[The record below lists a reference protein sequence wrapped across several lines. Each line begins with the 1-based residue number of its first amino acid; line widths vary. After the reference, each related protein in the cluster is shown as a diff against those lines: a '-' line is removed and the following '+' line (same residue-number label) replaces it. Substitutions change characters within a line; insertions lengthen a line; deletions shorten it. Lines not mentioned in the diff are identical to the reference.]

1 MRGWAF
7 WLLAGLCWTAAP
19 AQAAR
24 DVDRYVGRN
33 VVEVRLTADGRPFDD
48 PTARELVETR
58 PGETLSMREVRESL
72 AHLFSLGLFRSVEVG
87 ASDRRGGVAL
97 VYDLESLE
105 TVNRV
110 EFTGVRGVPEE
121 WLRRFVSQ
129 RHGTTFPAGDA
140 AAVEDTVRRAYAE
153 RGFFTARVRLEISG
167 PVSRRVLR
175 MAIEAGPRAVV
186 RRWHIT
192 GESPVFHDT
201 IRTRLGLRSP
211 GTPYDGVEITQRLG
225 DYEGDLRRRGYY
237 EARLSHEIQRLSD
250 VEVDVRLAIRRGP
263 RVEVTFE
270 GDQVPGA
277 RLADLVPVAREA
289 SVDEDLLE
297 DADRRIAGHLQAL
310 GYRDAAVTH
319 TRDGDADRLS
329 IVFGVT
335 RGPLYRVRDV
345 VTRGNQAVS
354 DDQVRSILGVE
365 AGAPLVVREIDAGL
379 AAIEEHYSRLGFATV
394 RAVRSFSGTGG
405 RHEDGVVEQRVEIAI
420 DEGVRTII
428 GEVTFVG
435 SAQSSAVLQQ
445 VVDVRPGDAYHGP
458 QIERHRDAL
467 LESYLNEGYEQAQ
480 VMLDARFADD
490 LSTVDL
496 VFRIAEGR
504 QVLVDHVLIVGNR
517 TVDSATIRGEVTLV
531 PGAPLG
537 LDDVAETRRRLN
549 ALGMFRR
556 LDIREFSHG
565 RSDRRDVIIEVEE
578 AAATRLAYGGGFE
591 LSQRLRREVRAA
603 GSQAV
608 ERIEF
613 APRGSFE
620 IGRRNL
626 WGRNR
631 SIDLFTR
638 VSVRRKN
645 DPPLVAPVPV
655 ETGGAFGFNEYRVL
669 ATYREPRAI
678 GRDWDVLMSG
688 FVEQAIRPGF
698 DLFSRGVT
706 AQMTRSS
713 GVATGTSIGYRLGN
727 NDTSNRELNPEDEN
741 IVDRLFP
748 NVRLSS
754 FSASQVRDTRD
765 DPVEPARGTLVTL
778 ESEVAA
784 RAIGSEVGYS
794 KSFLSG
800 SVYRRLPGVP
810 RIVLA
815 AGARLGVAWGFP
827 RALDAPDALDA
838 SREGRVEAASSLAL
852 PISERFF
859 AGGNTTVR
867 GFALDR
873 LGNPR
878 TQTGGTIDQAGFP
891 QGGNAVI
898 IFNSELRIRVTP
910 AIGVV
915 TFLDAG
921 NVYDRVEHV
930 ILGRIR
936 SGAGFGVRYNSP
948 VGPLGF
954 DIGFKLGER
963 HFFGDETSPQQEQLM
978 ALHFS
983 FGQAF

>member
-1 MRGWAF
+1 MRRWILL
-7 WLLAGLCWTAAP
+7 LLAGLCWPAAP

-24 DVDRYVGRN
+24 AVDRYIGQS
-33 VVEVRLTADGRPFDD
+33 VVEVQLVVDGRPLEDAG
-48 PTARELVETR
+48 ARDMVETR
-58 PGETLSMREVRESL
+58 VGEPLSMRDVRESL
-72 AHLFSLGLFRSVEVG
+72 AHLFSLGLYRAVEVG
-87 ASDRRGGVAL
+87 GGASRGGVAL
-97 VYDLESLE
+97 IYELRSLE
-105 TVNRV
+105 TIDRI
-110 EFTGVRGVPEE
+110 EFAGARGVSEDE
-121 WLRRFVSQ
+121 LRRRIVQ
-129 RHGTTFPAGDA
+129 RHGATFLAGEA
-140 AAVEDTVRRAYAE
+140 EAVADTVRRAYAE
-153 RGFFTARVRLEISG
+153 SGFFNPRVLYETTGAG
-167 PVSRRVLR
+167 PRRVLR
-175 MAIEAGPRAVV
+175 ISIDAGPRAFV
-186 RRWHIT
+186 RCWPIT
-192 GESPVFHDT
+192 GDSPAFHNV
-201 IRTRLGLRSP
+201 IRARLGL
-211 GTPYDGVEITQRLG
+211 GEEQPYDGPALERRLG
-225 DYEGDLRRRGYY
+225 DYEADLRQRGYY
-237 EARLSHEIQRLSD
+237 EARLSHAVDRLSD
-250 VEVDVRLAIRRGP
+250 TEVDVHLAVHRGP
-263 RVEVTFE
+263 RIVVTFE
-270 GDQVPGA
+270 GDEVPDA
-277 RLADLVPVAREA
+277 RLDDLVPVAREA
-289 SVDEDLLE
+289 SADEDLLE
-297 DADRRIAGHLQAL
+297 DADQRIAAHLQGL

-319 TRDGDADRLS
+319 TREGDADRLS
-329 IVFGVT
+329 IVFRVT
-335 RGPLYRVRDV
+335 RGPLYRVGDLV
-345 VTRGNQAVS
+345 VDGNRAVA
-354 DDQVRSILGVE
+354 DDTIRSLAGVE
-365 AGAPLVVREIDAGL
+365 AGDPLVVREIDAGL
-379 AAIEEHYSRLGFATV
+379 AAIEEHYNRLGFATV
-394 RAVRSFSGTGG
+394 RAVHSFSGGDSPG
-405 RHEDGVVEQRVEIAI
+405 PGDVVERVVTVTIE
-420 DEGVRTII
+420 EGMRTI
-428 GEVTFVG
+428 VG
-435 SAQSSAVLQQ
+435 AVELDSGAALRAEDLRQI
-445 VVDVRPGDAYHGP
+445 VETRGGDAYYGP
-458 QIERHRDAL
+458 QVERDRNAL
-467 LESYLNEGYEQAQ
+467 LEHFLNDGYEQVRVTVEAG
-480 VMLDARFADD
+480 FADD
-490 LSTVDL
+490 LSLVDL

-517 TVDSATIRGEVTLV
+517 QVDAATIRREVTLI
-531 PGAPLG
+531 PGEPLG

-565 RSDRRDVIIEVEE
+565 RFDRRDVIIEVEE

-591 LSQRLRREVRAA
+591 VSQRLRREIRAA

-631 SIDLFTR
+631 SLDLFTR

-645 DPPLVAPVPV
+645 DPLPPV
-655 ETGGAFGFNEYRVL
+655 EAATGSALGFNEYRVL
-669 ATYREPRAI
+669 ATYREPRTI
-678 GRDWDVLMSG
+678 GRDWDVLVSG

-706 AQMTRSS
+706 AQLTRSY
-713 GVATGTSIGYRLGN
+713 GAVTGTAIGYRLGN
-727 NDTSNRELNPEDEN
+727 NDTSNRELNREDEN

-754 FSASQVRDTRD
+754 FTASQVLDTRD
-765 DPVEPARGTLVTL
+765 DPVNPSLGSLLTF

-784 RAIGSEVGYS
+784 RKIGSEVGFS
-794 KSFLSG
+794 KSFVSG
-800 SVYRRLPGVP
+800 SVYRPVPGVP
-810 RIVLA
+810 RIVVA

-827 RALDAPDALDA
+827 RAL
-838 SREGRVEAASSLAL
+838 EAAAPPVPGPRPATSSLAL

-873 LGNPR
+873 LGSPR
-878 TQTGGTIDQAGFP
+878 TETGGTIDQDGFP
-891 QGGNAVI
+891 QGGNALVI
-898 IFNSELRIRVTP
+898 LNSELRIRVTP

-930 ILGRIR
+930 SLGRIR

-963 HFFGDETSPQQEQLM
+963 HFFGDQTNPQQEQLW

>member
-1 MRGWAF
+1 MRRWILL
-7 WLLAGLCWTAAP
+7 LLAGLCGPAAP

-24 DVDRYVGRN
+24 TVDAFIGQN
-33 VVEVRLTADGRPFDD
+33 VVEVQLAVDGRPIDD
-48 PTARELVETR
+48 ATVRGLVETR
-58 PGETLSMREVRESL
+58 VGEPLSMRQVRETL
-72 AHLFSLGLFRSVEVG
+72 AHLFSLGLYRGVEVG
-87 ASDRRGGVAL
+87 AGASRGGVAL
-97 VYDLESLE
+97 LYELVSLDIID
-105 TVNRV
+105 RI
-110 EFTGVRGVPEE
+110 EFEGARGVSEE
-121 WLRRFVSQ
+121 ELRRLIVQ
-129 RHGTTFPAGDA
+129 RHGASFLA
-140 AAVEDTVRRAYAE
+140 AEAEAVADTVRAAYADA
-153 RGFFTARVRLEISG
+153 GFFAPRVLHEVVG
-167 PVSRRVLR
+167 AAAERVLR
-175 MAIEAGPRAVV
+175 ISVATGPRAFV
-186 RRWHIT
+186 RRWPIT
-192 GESPVFHDT
+192 GESPAFHAA
-201 IRTRLGLRSP
+201 IRARLGLREKQ
-211 GTPYDGVEITQRLG
+211 PYDGPALVRRLG
-225 DYEGDLRRRGYY
+225 DYEADLQRRGYY
-237 EARLSHEIQRLSD
+237 EARLSHRVDELSD
-250 VEVDVRLAIRRGP
+250 REVDVHLTVRRGP
-263 RVEVTFE
+263 RIEVTFE
-270 GDQVPGA
+270 GDEVPDA
-277 RLADLVPVAREA
+277 RLEELVPVAREA
-289 SVDEDLLE
+289 SADEDLLE
-297 DADRRIAGHLQAL
+297 DADQRIAAHLRGL
-310 GYRDAAVTH
+310 GYRDAVVTH
-319 TRDGDADRLS
+319 TREGDAERLS
-329 IVFGVT
+329 IVFRIR
-335 RGPLYRVRDV
+335 RGPLYRVGNLV
-345 VTRGNQAVS
+345 VHGNRAVP
-354 DDQVRSILGVE
+354 DDAILALV
-365 AGAPLVVREIDAGL
+365 AVAADDPLVVREVDAGL

-394 RAVRSFSGTGG
+394 RAVHAFTGAEAHG
-405 RHEDGVVEQRVEIAI
+405 
-420 DEGVRTII
+420 
-428 GEVTFVG
+428 
-435 SAQSSAVLQQ
+435 
-445 VVDVRPGDAYHGP
+445 PGDAVEQTVEITIEEGARTIVGSVEFEGGPAVAAGDLRRVVGTRTGDAYYGP
-458 QIERHRDAL
+458 QVESDRNAL
-467 LESYLNEGYEQAQ
+467 LQHFLNDGYEQAR
-480 VMLDARFADD
+480 VMVDARFADD

-517 TVDSATIRGEVTLV
+517 QVDADTIRREVTLV
-531 PGAPLG
+531 PGEPLG
-537 LDDVAETRRRLN
+537 LDEVAETRRRLN

-565 RSDRRDVIIEVEE
+565 RFDRRDVIVEVEE
-578 AAATRLAYGGGFE
+578 APATRLAYGGGFE
-591 LSQRLRREVRAA
+591 VSQRLRREVRAA

-645 DPPLVAPVPV
+645 DPLPLVPE
-655 ETGGAFGFNEYRVL
+655 ETGGALGFNEYRVL
-669 ATYREPRAI
+669 ATYREPRAV
-678 GRDWDVLMSG
+678 GRDWDVLVSG

-706 AQMTRSS
+706 AQVTRSS
-713 GVATGTSIGYRLGN
+713 GLATGTAVGYRLGN
-727 NDTSNRELNPEDEN
+727 NDTSNRELNREDEN

-754 FSASQVRDTRD
+754 FTASQVLDTRD
-765 DPVEPARGTLVTL
+765 DPVNPSLGSLVTF

-784 RAIGSEVGYS
+784 RMIGSEVGFS

-800 SVYRRLPGVP
+800 SVYRPVPGVP
-810 RIVLA
+810 RIVMA

-827 RALDAPDALDA
+827 RTLDTVATPAQ
-838 SREGRVEAASSLAL
+838 GPQPTTGSLAL

-873 LGNPR
+873 LGGPR
-878 TQTGGTIDQAGFP
+878 TEDGGTIDQDGFP
-891 QGGNAVI
+891 QGGNAMVI
-898 IFNSELRIRVTP
+898 LNSELRIRVTR

-930 ILGRIR
+930 SLGRIR

-963 HFFGDETSPQQEQLM
+963 HFFGDETNPQQEQLW

>member
-7 WLLAGLCWTAAP
+7 WLLAGLCWPAAP

-24 DVDRYVGRN
+24 EVDRYVGRN

-48 PTARELVETR
+48 PTARELLETR
-58 PGETLSMREVRESL
+58 PGEPLSMREVRETL
-72 AHLFSLGLFRSVEVG
+72 AHLFSLGLFRGVEVG
-87 ASDRRGGVAL
+87 AVDRDGGVVL
-97 VYDLESLE
+97 VYDLQSLD
-105 TVNRV
+105 TVDRI

-129 RHGTTFPAGDA
+129 RHGSTLLAGAA
-140 AAVEDTVRRAYAE
+140 AAVEDTVRSAYAE
-153 RGFFTARVRLEISG
+153 RGFFTARVRAEVTG
-167 PVSRRVLR
+167 PASRRVLR

-186 RRWHIT
+186 RRWPIT
-192 GESPVFHDT
+192 GESPAFHDT
-201 IRTRLGLRSP
+201 IRTRLGLRDP
-211 GTPYDGVEITQRLG
+211 GTPYDGVEIAQRLG

-237 EARLSHEIQRLSD
+237 EARLSHDVQRLSD

-263 RVEVTFE
+263 RVAVAIE
-270 GDQVPGA
+270 GDEVPGA

-297 DADRRIAGHLQAL
+297 DADQRIAAHLQAL
-310 GYRDAAVTH
+310 GYRDAAATH
-319 TRDGDADRLS
+319 TRDGDQDRLS
-329 IVFGVT
+329 IVFRVT
-335 RGPLYRVRDV
+335 RGPLYRVRDIV
-345 VTRGNQAVS
+345 VQGNQAVS
-354 DDQVRSILGVE
+354 DDRIRALVGVA

-394 RAVRSFSGTGG
+394 RAARSFSGTDG
-405 RHEDGVVEQRVEIAI
+405 RDEDGVVERRIEIAI

-428 GEVTFVG
+428 GEVTLDG
-435 SAQSSAVLQQ
+435 ASAQSSAVLRQL
-445 VVDVRPGDAYHGP
+445 VDARPGDAYYGP
-458 QIERHRDAL
+458 QIERYRDAL

-480 VMLDARFADD
+480 VVLDARFADD

-517 TVDSATIRGEVTLV
+517 KVATATIRREVTLAS
-531 PGAPLG
+531 GAPLG

-549 ALGMFRR
+549 ALGIFRR

-565 RSDRRDVIIEVEE
+565 RSDRRDVIVEVEE

-645 DPPLVAPVPV
+645 DPPPFAPVA
-655 ETGGAFGFNEYRVL
+655 TGGAFGFNEYRVL

-678 GRDWDVLMSG
+678 GRDWDVRMSG

-706 AQMTRSS
+706 VQMTRSS

-727 NDTSNRELNPEDEN
+727 NDTSNRELNREDEN

-765 DPVEPARGTLVTL
+765 DPVEPARGSLVTL

-784 RAIGSEVGYS
+784 RTIGSEVGFS

-800 SVYRRLPGVP
+800 SVYRRMPGVP
-810 RIVLA
+810 RIVVA
-815 AGARLGVAWGFP
+815 AGARLGMAWGFP
-827 RALDAPDALDA
+827 RALDAPP
-838 SREGRVEAASSLAL
+838 EGRPVASSLSL

-878 TQTGGTIDQAGFP
+878 AETGGTIDQAGFP

-898 IFNSELRIRVTP
+898 ILNSELRIRVTP

-915 TFLDAG
+915 AFVDAG

-930 ILGRIR
+930 SLGRIR

-963 HFFGDETSPQQEQLM
+963 HFFGDETSPQQEQLV

>member
-1 MRGWAF
+1 MRGWSLA
-7 WLLAGLCWTAAP
+7 LLAGLCWPAAP
-19 AQAAR
+19 ALAAR
-24 DVDRYVGRN
+24 DVDRFIGLN
-33 VVEVRLTADGRPFDD
+33 VVEVHLAVDGRPLDD
-48 PTARELVETR
+48 AAVGELVETR
-58 PGETLSMREVRESL
+58 IGEPLSMRQVRETL
-72 AHLFSLGLFRSVEVG
+72 AHLFGLGLYRGVEVG
-87 ASDRRGGVAL
+87 ASPGRGGVAL
-97 VYDLESLE
+97 LYALQSLD
-105 TVNRV
+105 TVGRI
-110 EFTGVRGVPEE
+110 EFTGARDVPEE
-121 WLRRFVSQ
+121 ALRRRIAQ
-129 RHGTTFPAGDA
+129 RHGDTILAGA
-140 AAVEDTVRRAYAE
+140 AGTVEDTVRNAYAE
-153 RGFFTARVRLEISG
+153 RGFFTASVSHDVSG
-167 PVSRRVLR
+167 PASGRVLR
-175 MAIEAGPRAVV
+175 MAVEAGPRAVV
-186 RRWHIT
+186 RHWSIT
-192 GESPVFHDT
+192 GESPASHGP
-201 IRTRLGLRSP
+201 IRARLGIRDNE
-211 GTPYDGVEITQRLG
+211 TPYDGPEIVQRLG
-225 DYEGDLRRRGYY
+225 DYEADLRRRGYY
-237 EARLSHEIQRLSD
+237 EARLSHEVERLSD
-250 VEVDVRLAIRRGP
+250 TEVDVHLFVRHGP
-263 RVEVTFE
+263 RIDVTFE
-270 GDQVPGA
+270 GDEVPGA

-297 DADRRIAGHLQAL
+297 DADQRTAVHLQGL
-310 GYRDAAVTH
+310 GYRDAVVTH
-319 TRDGDADRLS
+319 TREGDAEQLS
-329 IVFGVT
+329 IVFRVA
-335 RGPLYRVRDV
+335 RGPLYRVGGV
-345 VTRGNQAVS
+345 VVRGNRAVA
-354 DDQVRSILGVE
+354 DETVLSIAGVT
-365 AGAPLVVREIDAGL
+365 AGDPLVLRQIDAGL

-394 RAVRSFSGTGG
+394 RAVHAFSDAETGARG
-405 RHEDGVVEQRVEIAI
+405 DAVEQNVEITI
-420 DEGVRTII
+420 EEGVRTLI
-428 GEVTFVG
+428 GSVELDG
-435 SAQSSAVLQQ
+435 ASARSAAALRQ
-445 VVDVRPGDAYHGP
+445 VVEARSGDAYYAP
-458 QIERHRDAL
+458 RVERDRDAL
-467 LESYLNEGYEQAQ
+467 LQHYLNDGYEQAR
-480 VMLDARFADD
+480 VAVEARFADD
-490 LSTVDL
+490 LSAVDL

-504 QVLVDHVLIVGNR
+504 QVLVDHVLIIGNR
-517 TVDSATIRGEVTLV
+517 QVDAATIRREVTLI
-531 PGAPLG
+531 PGEPLG

-556 LDIREFSHG
+556 LEIREFSHG
-565 RSDRRDVIIEVEE
+565 RFDRRDVIIEVEE

-591 LSQRLRREVRAA
+591 VSQRLRREVRAA

-608 ERIEF
+608 ERIEL

-645 DPPLVAPVPV
+645 DPPLPLPAA
-655 ETGGAFGFNEYRVL
+655 TRGALGFNEYRVL

-678 GRDWDVLMSG
+678 GRDWDVLLSG

-706 AQMTRSS
+706 AQVTRSS
-713 GVATGTSIGYRLGN
+713 GAATGTSVGYRLGN
-727 NDTSNRELNPEDEN
+727 NDTSNRELNREDEN

-754 FSASQVRDTRD
+754 FTASRVLDTRD
-765 DPVEPARGTLVTL
+765 DPVDPSRGSLVTF

-784 RAIGSEVGYS
+784 RTIGSEVGFS

-800 SVYRRLPGVP
+800 SLYRQVPGLPG
-810 RIVLA
+810 IVVA

-827 RALDAPDALDA
+827 QSLDATPAPA
-838 SREGRVEAASSLAL
+838 GGQPAATSSLSL

-873 LGNPR
+873 LGHPR
-878 TQTGGTIDQAGFP
+878 TVTGGTIDQDGFP
-891 QGGNAVI
+891 QGGNALVI
-898 IFNSELRIRVTP
+898 LNSELRVRVTP

-930 ILGRIR
+930 SLGRIR

-963 HFFGDETSPQQEQLM
+963 HFFGDEANPQQEQLW

>member
-1 MRGWAF
+1 MHRWILL
-7 WLLAGLCWTAAP
+7 LLAGLCWPAAP
-19 AQAAR
+19 VQAAR
-24 DVDRYVGRN
+24 TVDAFIGRN
-33 VVEVRLTADGRPFDD
+33 VVEVQLAVDGRPLQD
-48 PTARELVETR
+48 AAVRELVETR
-58 PGETLSMREVRESL
+58 VGEPLSMRQVRETL
-72 AHLFSLGLFRSVEVG
+72 AHLFSLGLYRGVEVG
-87 ASDRRGGVAL
+87 AGASRGGVAL
-97 VYDLESLE
+97 LYELESLE
-105 TVNRV
+105 IIDRV
-110 EFTGVRGVPEE
+110 EFEGARGVAEAE
-121 WLRRFVSQ
+121 LRRVIVQ
-129 RHGTTFPAGDA
+129 RHGETFLASQA
-140 AAVEDTVRRAYAE
+140 EAVADTVRAAYGE
-153 RGFFTARVRLEISG
+153 NGFFSPRVLHEVVG
-167 PVSRRVLR
+167 AAPGRVLR
-175 MAIEAGPRAVV
+175 ITVASGPRAFV
-186 RRWHIT
+186 RRWPVT
-192 GESPVFHDT
+192 GESPAFHAA
-201 IRTRLGLRSP
+201 IRARLGLREKQ
-211 GTPYDGVEITQRLG
+211 PYDGPALVQRLG
-225 DYEGDLRRRGYY
+225 DYEADLRRRGYY
-237 EARLSHEIQRLSD
+237 EARLSHRVDRLSD
-250 VEVDVRLAIRRGP
+250 TEVDVHLSVRRGP
-263 RVEVTFE
+263 RIEVTFE
-270 GDQVPGA
+270 GDEVPDA
-277 RLADLVPVAREA
+277 RLEDLVPVAREA
-289 SVDEDLLE
+289 SADEDLLE
-297 DADRRIAGHLQAL
+297 DADQRIAAHLQGL
-310 GYRDAAVTH
+310 GYRDAVVTH
-319 TRDGDADRLS
+319 TREGDAEQLS
-329 IVFGVT
+329 IVFRVM
-335 RGPLYRVRDV
+335 RGPLYRVGDLV
-345 VTRGNQAVS
+345 VRGNRAVT
-354 DDQVRSILGVE
+354 DDAVRSIAGVA
-365 AGAPLVVREIDAGL
+365 AGDPLVVVEVDAGL

-394 RAVRSFSGTGG
+394 RAVHSFSG
-405 RHEDGVVEQRVEIAI
+405 VEARSPGDAVGQAVEIAI
-420 DEGVRTII
+420 EEGVRTIVGTVELEGGTAVAAGGLERI
-428 GEVTFVG
+428 VGTRSGE
-435 SAQSSAVLQQ
+435 
-445 VVDVRPGDAYHGP
+445 AYYGP
-458 QIERHRDAL
+458 QVERDRDAL
-467 LESYLNEGYEQAQ
+467 LEHFLNDGYEQAR
-480 VMLDARFADD
+480 VTVDARFADD

-517 TVDSATIRGEVTLV
+517 QVDTDTIRREVTLV
-531 PGAPLG
+531 PGEPLG

-565 RSDRRDVIIEVEE
+565 RFDRRDVIVEVEE

-591 LSQRLRREVRAA
+591 VSQRLRREVRAA
-603 GSQAV
+603 RSQAV

-645 DPPLVAPVPV
+645 DPLLLEQAA
-655 ETGGAFGFNEYRVL
+655 TGGALGFNEYRVL
-669 ATYREPRAI
+669 ATYREPRAV
-678 GRDWDVLMSG
+678 GRDWDVLVSG

-706 AQMTRSS
+706 AQVTRSS
-713 GVATGTSIGYRLGN
+713 GVATGTAVGYRLGN
-727 NDTSNRELNPEDEN
+727 NDTSNRELNREDEN

-754 FSASQVRDTRD
+754 FTASQVLDTRD
-765 DPVEPARGTLVTL
+765 DPVNPSLGSLVTF

-784 RAIGSEVGYS
+784 RMIGSEVGFS

-800 SVYRRLPGVP
+800 SVYRPVPGVS
-810 RIVLA
+810 RIVVA

-827 RALDAPDALDA
+827 RTLDAI
-838 SREGRVEAASSLAL
+838 AARAQVAQSATSALAL

-878 TQTGGTIDQAGFP
+878 TEAGGTIDQDGFP
-891 QGGNAVI
+891 QGGNAMVI
-898 IFNSELRIRVTP
+898 LNSELRIRVTP

-930 ILGRIR
+930 RLGRIR

-963 HFFGDETSPQQEQLM
+963 HFFGDETNPQQEQLW

>member
-1 MRGWAF
+1 MRGWALC
-7 WLLAGLCWTAAP
+7 LLAVLCWPGAP

-24 DVDRYVGRN
+24 DVDRYVGLN

-48 PTARELVETR
+48 PAARELVETR
-58 PGETLSMREVRESL
+58 PGEPLSMREVRETL
-72 AHLFSLGLFRSVEVG
+72 AHLFSLGLFRGVEVD

-97 VYDLESLE
+97 VYDLRSLE

-110 EFTGVRGVPEE
+110 EFSGVRGVPEE

-129 RHGTTFPAGDA
+129 RHGTSFPAGDA

-153 RGFFTARVRLEISG
+153 RGFFTARVRPEITG
-167 PVSRRVLR
+167 PLSRRVLR
-175 MAIEAGPRAVV
+175 MAVEAGPRARV

-201 IRTRLGLRSP
+201 IRTRLGLRNP
-211 GTPYDGVEITQRLG
+211 LTPYDGVEIVQRLG

-237 EARLSHEIQRLSD
+237 EARLSHEIERLSD

-270 GDQVPGA
+270 GDDVPGA

-297 DADRRIAGHLQAL
+297 DADQRIAGHLQAL
-310 GYRDAAVTH
+310 GYGDAAVTH
-319 TRDGDADRLS
+319 TRDGDEDRLS
-329 IVFGVT
+329 IVFRVT
-335 RGPLYRVRDV
+335 RGPLYRVRAV
-345 VTRGNQAVS
+345 AVRGNQAVA
-354 DDQVRSILGVE
+354 DDRVRSILGVTT
-365 AGAPLVVREIDAGL
+365 GAPLVVREIDAGL
-379 AAIEEHYSRLGFATV
+379 AAIEEHYNRLGFATV

-405 RHEDGVVEQRVEIAI
+405 RGEDGEVEQRVEIAI
-420 DEGVRTII
+420 DEGLRTII
-428 GEVTFVG
+428 GEVAFDG
-435 SAQSSAVLQQ
+435 ASAQSSAVLQQ
-445 VVDVRPGDAYHGP
+445 VVDVRPGDAYYGP
-458 QIERHRDAL
+458 QIERYRDAL

-496 VFRIAEGR
+496 VFRIVEGP
-504 QVLVDHVLIVGNR
+504 QVLVDHVLILGNR
-517 TVDSATIRGEVTLV
+517 TVDSATIRREVTLV

-556 LDIREFSHG
+556 IDIREFSHG

-603 GSQAV
+603 GSRAI

-645 DPPLVAPVPV
+645 DPPLLAPV

-678 GRDWDVLMSG
+678 RRDWDVQMSG

-706 AQMTRSS
+706 AQVTRSS

-727 NDTSNRELNPEDEN
+727 NDTSNRELNREDED

-754 FSASQVRDTRD
+754 FSASRVYDTRD
-765 DPVEPARGTLVTL
+765 DPVEPARGSLVTL

-784 RAIGSEVGYS
+784 RTIGSEVGFS
-794 KSFLSG
+794 KSFVSG
-800 SVYRRLPGVP
+800 SVYRRMPGVP

-827 RALDAPDALDA
+827 RALDAPEEAP
-838 SREGRVEAASSLAL
+838 EGRVAAAGSLAL

-859 AGGNTTVR
+859 AGGNATVR

-878 TQTGGTIDQAGFP
+878 TETGGTIDQAGFP

-915 TFLDAG
+915 TFVDAG

-930 ILGRIR
+930 SLGRIR

>member
-1 MRGWAF
+1 MRGWGF
-7 WLLAGLCWTAAP
+7 WLLAGLCLPAVP

-24 DVDRYVGRN
+24 EVDRYIGQN
-33 VVEVRLTADGRPFDD
+33 VVEVRLTVDGRPFDD
-48 PTARELVETR
+48 STARDLVETR
-58 PGETLSMREVRESL
+58 TGEPLSMREVRETL
-72 AHLFSLGLFRSVEVG
+72 AHLFSLGLYRGVEVG
-87 ASDRRGGVAL
+87 AGDLAGGVGL
-97 VYDLESLE
+97 LYELQSLD
-105 TVNRV
+105 TVVRV
-110 EFTGVRGVPEE
+110 EFTGARGVPEAV
-121 WLRRFVSQ
+121 LRRLIVQ
-129 RHGTTFPAGDA
+129 RHGAALLAADA
-140 AAVEDTVRRAYAE
+140 VAVADTVRSAYAE
-153 RGFFTARVRLEISG
+153 RGFFTADVLPEVTG
-167 PVSRRVLR
+167 PAPRRVLR
-175 MAIEAGPRAVV
+175 MTVEAGPRAFV
-186 RRWHIT
+186 RHWRIT
-192 GESPVFHDT
+192 GESPVMHDA
-201 IRTRLGLRSP
+201 IRTRLRLRDNE
-211 GTPYDGVEITQRLG
+211 TPYDGAALARRLS

-237 EARLSHEIQRLSD
+237 EARLSHDVERLSD
-250 VEVDVRLAIRRGP
+250 VEADVQLAIRRGP
-263 RVEVTFE
+263 RVAVTFE
-270 GDQVPGA
+270 GDEVPGA

-297 DADRRIAGHLQAL
+297 DADQRIAAHLQAL
-310 GYRDAAVTH
+310 GYRDAAVAH
-319 TRDGDADRLS
+319 ARDVDADLLS
-329 IVFGVT
+329 IVFRVT
-335 RGPLYRVRDV
+335 RGPLYRVGEV
-345 VTRGNQAVS
+345 VVRGNQTVS
-354 DDQVRSILGVE
+354 DDRIRSIAGVA
-365 AGAPLVVREIDAGL
+365 AGEPLVVREIDGGL

-394 RAVRSFSGTGG
+394 RAVRAFSEVAAYTDG
-405 RHEDGVVEQRVEIAI
+405 GVVEQSVEIEI
-420 DEGVRTII
+420 EEGLRTII
-428 GEVTFVG
+428 GAVEFDGV
-435 SAQSSAVLQQ
+435 SARSPAVLRQ
-445 VVDVRPGDAYHGP
+445 VVAARSGEAYYGP
-458 QIERHRDAL
+458 QIERAGDAL
-467 LESYLNEGYEQAQ
+467 LEQYLNDGYEQAR
-480 VMLDARFADD
+480 VMVDARFADD

-517 TVDSATIRGEVTLV
+517 KVDTATIRREVTLA

-565 RSDRRDVIIEVEE
+565 RFDRRDVIIEVEE

-591 LSQRLRREVRAA
+591 VSQRLRREVRAA

-645 DPPLVAPVPV
+645 DPPLLVPV
-655 ETGGAFGFNEYRVL
+655 ETGGALGFNEYRAL

-688 FVEQAIRPGF
+688 YVEQAIRPGF

-706 AQMTRSS
+706 AQLTRSS
-713 GVATGTSIGYRLGN
+713 GAATGTSVGYRLGN
-727 NDTSNRELNPEDEN
+727 NDTSNRELNREDEN

-754 FSASQVRDTRD
+754 FTASRVRDTRD
-765 DPVEPARGTLVTL
+765 DPVDPARGSFLTI

-784 RAIGSEVGYS
+784 RTIGSEVGFS
-794 KSFLSG
+794 KSFASG
-800 SVYRRLPGVP
+800 SVYRRVPGVP
-810 RIVLA
+810 RIVMA

-827 RALDAPDALDA
+827 RALDAVAAPQ
-838 SREGRVEAASSLAL
+838 EGRTASMSSLAL

-878 TQTGGTIDQAGFP
+878 TETGGTIDQDGFP
-891 QGGNAVI
+891 QGGNAVV
-898 IFNSELRIRVTP
+898 IFNSELRLRVTS

-915 TFLDAG
+915 AFLDAG

-930 ILGRIR
+930 SLGRIR

-963 HFFGDETSPQQEQLM
+963 HFFGDETSSQQEQLM

>member
-1 MRGWAF
+1 MRGWAL
-7 WLLAGLCWTAAP
+7 WLLAALVWPTAP

-24 DVDRYVGRN
+24 TADRFVGQN
-33 VVEVRLTADGRPFDD
+33 VVEVQLAVDGRPLDD
-48 PTARELVETR
+48 ATVLDLVETR
-58 PGETLSMREVRESL
+58 VGEPLSMRHVRETL
-72 AHLFSLGLFRSVEVG
+72 AHLFSLGFYRGVELG
-87 ASDRRGGVAL
+87 ASASRGGVAL
-97 VYDLESLE
+97 IYELQSLD
-105 TVNRV
+105 TVDRV
-110 EFTGVRGVPEE
+110 EFGGVRVLSEE
-121 WLRRFVSQ
+121 ALRRLIAE
-129 RHGTTFPAGDA
+129 RHGATFLAGDA
-140 AAVEDTVRRAYAE
+140 EAVADTVRGAYRE
-153 RGFFTARVRLEISG
+153 RGVYSPRVLHEVTG
-167 PVSRRVLR
+167 PAARRVLR
-175 MAIEAGPRAVV
+175 ILVEAGPRAFV
-186 RRWHIT
+186 RRWPIT
-192 GESPVFHDT
+192 GESPAFHAA
-201 IRTRLGLRSP
+201 IRARLGL
-211 GTPYDGVEITQRLG
+211 GDDAAPYDRPAIVQRLS
-225 DYEGDLRRRGYY
+225 DYEGELRQRGYY
-237 EARLSHEIQRLSD
+237 EARLSHDVERLSD
-250 VEVDVRLAIRRGP
+250 TEVDVHLIVRRGP
-263 RVEVTFE
+263 RIAVTFE
-270 GDQVPGA
+270 GDEVPGA

-297 DADRRIAGHLQAL
+297 DADQRTAAYLQAL

-319 TRDGDADRLS
+319 TREGDAEQLS
-329 IVFGVT
+329 IVFRVT
-335 RGPLYRVRDV
+335 RGPLYRVGDLV
-345 VTRGNQAVS
+345 VRGNEAVS
-354 DDQVRSILGVE
+354 DEEIRSIAGVA
-365 AGAPLVVREIDAGL
+365 AGDPLVVREIDAGL
-379 AAIEEHYSRLGFATV
+379 AAVEEHYRRLGFATV
-394 RAVRSFSGTGG
+394 RAVQSFS
-405 RHEDGVVEQRVEIAI
+405 EADGDGEAAEQNVEIAI
-420 DEGVRTII
+420 DEGARTM
-428 GEVTFVG
+428 VG
-435 SAQSSAVLQQ
+435 AVAFDGAAARFTAVLRE
-445 VVDVRPGDAYHGP
+445 VVDTRSGDAYYGP
-458 QIERHRDAL
+458 QVERDRDAL
-467 LESYLNEGYEQAQ
+467 LELYLNDGYEQAR
-480 VMLDARFADD
+480 VVVDARFADD
-490 LSTVDL
+490 LSTVDV

-504 QVLVDHVLIVGNR
+504 QVLVEHVLIVGNR
-517 TVDSATIRGEVTLV
+517 QVDAATIRREVTLA
-531 PGAPLG
+531 PGEPLG
-537 LDDVAETRRRLN
+537 LDDVAETRRRLST
-549 ALGMFRR
+549 LGMFRR

-565 RSDRRDVIIEVEE
+565 RSDRRDVVIEVEE

-631 SIDLFTR
+631 SLDLFTR

-645 DPPLVAPVPV
+645 DSPPLVPA
-655 ETGGAFGFNEYRVL
+655 ETGGALGFNEYRVL

-688 FVEQAIRPGF
+688 YVEQAIRPGF

-706 AQMTRSS
+706 AQLTRSS
-713 GVATGTSIGYRLGN
+713 GAATGAAVGYRLGN
-727 NDTSNRELNPEDEN
+727 NDTSNRELNREDED

-754 FSASQVRDTRD
+754 FTASQVRDTRD
-765 DPVEPARGTLVTL
+765 DPVDPARGSFLTL

-784 RAIGSEVGYS
+784 RTIGSEVGFS
-794 KSFLSG
+794 KTFVSG
-800 SVYRRLPGVP
+800 SVYRRVPGVS
-810 RIVLA
+810 RIVMA

-827 RALDAPDALDA
+827 RSLDTVAAAAAGQPAAPSL
-838 SREGRVEAASSLAL
+838 LAL

-873 LGNPR
+873 LGTPR
-878 TQTGGTIDQAGFP
+878 TETGGTIDQDGFP
-891 QGGNAVI
+891 QGGNAVV

-915 TFLDAG
+915 AFLDAG

-930 ILGRIR
+930 SLGRIR

-948 VGPLGF
+948 IGPLGL

-963 HFFGDETSPQQEQLM
+963 HFFGDDTSPQQEQLL